1 MAKKKYYKNRARSKS
16 GKKSKRK
23 YSLAQRKAYWMGV
36 GAADVSF
43 EAGNQVNCLPT
54 WKFLSAEALES
65 YKKGFEQKTK
75 YHG

>member
-36 GAADVSF
+36 GAADVIW
-43 EAGNQVNCLPT
+43 EDGNQVNHLPT
-54 WKFLSAEALES
+54 WKFLSADALES
-65 YKKGFEQKTK
+65 YEKGLKKKSK